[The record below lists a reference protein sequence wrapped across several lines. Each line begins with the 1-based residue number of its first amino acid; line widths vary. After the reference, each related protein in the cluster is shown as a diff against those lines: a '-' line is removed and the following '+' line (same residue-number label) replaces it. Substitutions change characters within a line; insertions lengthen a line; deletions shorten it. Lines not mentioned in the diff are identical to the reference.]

1 MAVEIIVDKNKCIG
15 CGICFEVCPKGPK
28 IWKKDKDGKYYAYST
43 EFCHNCKICAGRCPK
58 NAILVKKL

>member
-1 MAVEIIVDKNKCIG
+1 
-15 CGICFEVCPKGPK
+15 PK